1 MSYRDLSTV
10 HEPVLKRLK
19 VDNDSKRKDSKI
31 DTNVTKV
38 NYSQL
43 ENLPYEI
50 LLQIFEQ
57 INP

>member
-10 HEPVLKRLK
+10 QEPVLKRLK